1 MFKYVSDVSILSHN
15 IIKEYIPEKDVAID
29 ATLGNGYDCD
39 FLSENFKKV
48 YAFEI
53 QKDACDK
60 YVDKN
65 NNVTIINESHA
76 KIDSFVKEQ
85 INCVCYN
92 LGYLPGGDKNI
103 TTLAE
108 SSLSSIKQSLELITK
123 NGIVSIAIYRGH
135 NEGKEEE
142 DNGLTEIIIAKH
154 RNGATGEVNLAFEK
168 NFSRFTDL
176 APIGPDGSSAGV
188 RDVRG

>member
-15 IIKEYIPEKDVAID
+15 IIKEYIPEKDVA

-60 YVDKN
+60 YIDKN
-65 NNVTIINESHA
+65 NNVIVINESHD
-76 KIDSFVKEQ
+76 KLSYFVKEPV
-85 INCVCYN
+85 NCICYN

-103 TTLAE
+103 TTLAK

-142 DNGLTEIIIAKH
+142 NCIINFAKTLPKNKYGVMLH
-154 RNGATGEVNLAFEK
+154 ECINRSITSPLLMIIEK
-168 NFSRFTDL
+168 K
-176 APIGPDGSSAGV
+176 
-188 RDVRG
+188 

>member
-60 YVDKN
+60 YIDKN
-65 NNVTIINESHA
+65 NNVIVINESHD
-76 KIDSFVKEQ
+76 KLSYFVKEPV
-85 INCVCYN
+85 NCICYN

-103 TTLAE
+103 TTLAK

-123 NGIVSIAIYRGH
+123 KGIVSIAIYRGH

-142 DNGLTEIIIAKH
+142 NCIINFAKTLPKNKYGVMLH
-154 RNGATGEVNLAFEK
+154 ECINRSITSPLLMIIEK
-168 NFSRFTDL
+168 K
-176 APIGPDGSSAGV
+176 
-188 RDVRG
+188 

>member
-1 MFKYVSDVSILSHN
+1 MFKYVSDVSLLSHN
-15 IIKEYIPEKDVAID
+15 IIKEYITTKDIAVD

-39 FLSENFKKV
+39 FLSNNFKKV

-53 QKDACDK
+53 QKSACDK
-60 YVDKN
+60 YGDKN

-103 TTLAE
+103 TTLAK
-108 SSLSSIKQSLELITK
+108 SSLESIKKSLDLLTS
-123 NGIVSIAIYRGH
+123 NGIISIAIYRGH
-135 NEGKEEE
+135 NEGKDEE
-142 DNGLTEIIIAKH
+142 NCIINFAK
-154 RNGATGEVNLAFEK
+154 NLPKSKYGVMIHECINRSSTSPLLMIIEK
-168 NFSRFTDL
+168 K
-176 APIGPDGSSAGV
+176 
-188 RDVRG
+188 

>member
-39 FLSENFKKV
+39 
-48 YAFEI
+48 
-53 QKDACDK
+53 K
-60 YVDKN
+60 YIDKN
-65 NNVTIINESHA
+65 NNVIVINESHD
-76 KIDSFVKEQ
+76 KLSYFIKEPV
-85 INCVCYN
+85 NCICYN

-142 DNGLTEIIIAKH
+142 NCIINFAKTLPKNKYGVMLH
-154 RNGATGEVNLAFEK
+154 ECINRSITSPLLMIIEK
-168 NFSRFTDL
+168 K
-176 APIGPDGSSAGV
+176 
-188 RDVRG
+188 